1 MLKIR
6 PAILSALLLILSQW
20 TFAVQNFLAIQ
31 TQAVFSNDTYLAAD
45 EIEASLLE
53 QGQVYV
59 HQAVLQ
65 DIQVRYFLSKS
76 NDAQTVG
83 VRGTANLTNAMLDL
97 DVALQLD
104 TQLNIKLHNGFSS
117 SAKAV
122 YRDIKPYLVADKP
135 IHLTGH
141 SLGGA
146 IAVVLAMY
154 LQQDGFDVTQ
164 VITFGQPKVT
174 NVAGAAKFTELPL
187 IRVVT
192 PNDIVPLVPPLSPLQ
207 IKELDIYWHMGVE
220 VILMGNGEYAE
231 TSGVKSALRATKFT
245 TSIPSEKNLNA
256 HKMTTYMT
264 LISKLKE
271 SSLEVP
277 YEMEIGFFGFSIN

>member
-6 PAILSALLLILSQW
+6 PAILFALLLSLSKW
-20 TFAVQNFLAIQ
+20 TFAVQNFSAIQ
-31 TQAVFSNDTYLAAD
+31 TQAIFSNDTYLAAD

-53 QGQVYV
+53 QGQVFV

-164 VITFGQPKVT
+164 IITFGQPKVT